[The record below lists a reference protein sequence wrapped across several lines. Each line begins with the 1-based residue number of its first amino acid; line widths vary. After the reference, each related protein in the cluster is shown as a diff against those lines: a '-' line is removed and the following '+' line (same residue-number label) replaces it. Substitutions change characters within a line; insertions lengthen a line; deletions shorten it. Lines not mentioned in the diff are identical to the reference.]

1 MISKKVINL
10 RRRII
15 EQVTNII
22 VICLTREIAFDT
34 EFWKSELGKE
44 KWLEIN
50 HTEHELRLDRGF
62 SDALTEYVSKYIYVV
77 ELV

>member
-22 VICLTREIAFDT
+22 VIYLTREIAFDT

-50 HTEHELRLDRGF
+50 HTEHEL
-62 SDALTEYVSKYIYVV
+62 
-77 ELV
+77 